1 MIQIKNKINFIFDFD
16 GTIADSFIIHK
27 NAFEE
32 ALKDYDLRFNYADY
46 LGMTTNSVIEEIFNL
61 NKRTI
66 DKYEINLL
74 VKKKRLLAN
83 RGFLQDIQ
91 PIPGAIEFIK
101 LLECR
106 KTFRLFVASSGSEA
120 NVLAGLAKMNILD
133 KFEKILTAND
143 IKNGKPDPEIFLK
156 IIGDY
161 NLEKN
166 ETLIIEDA
174 FSGLLAAKNAGIDA
188 VCVDKNLPEAFLEDS
203 FLRLNYFDLLNLL
216 QEV

>member
-32 ALKDYDLRFNYADY
+32 ALKNYNLRFNYADY
-46 LGMTTNSVIEEIFNL
+46 LGMTTNRVIEEIFNL
-61 NKRTI
+61 NKRAI
-66 DKYEINLL
+66 DNNGINLL
-74 VKKKRLLAN
+74 VQKKRFLAN

-101 LLECR
+101 FLEGR
-106 KTFRLFVASSGSEA
+106 KTFHLFVASSGSQA
-120 NVLAGLAKMNILD
+120 NVLAGLAKMNIID

-161 NLEKN
+161 NLKKN

-188 VCVDKNLPEAFLEDS
+188 VCIDKNLFETSIEDS
-203 FLRLNYFDLLNLL
+203 FLKLNYFEMLNLL

>member
-1 MIQIKNKINFIFDFD
+1 MDFSSKKNFIFDFD

-27 NAFEE
+27 KAFEE

-61 NKRTI
+61 NKRAI
-66 DKYEINLL
+66 DRNEINLL
-74 VKKKRLLAN
+74 VQKKRFLAN

-101 LLECR
+101 LLEGR
-106 KTFRLFVASSGSEA
+106 KTFHLFVASSGSEA
-120 NVLAGLAKMNILD
+120 NVLAGLAKMNIIG

-156 IIGDY
+156 IIVDF
-161 NLEKN
+161 NLKKN

-188 VCVDKNLPEAFLEDS
+188 VCIDKNMPETFIEDS
-203 FLRLNYFDLLNLL
+203 FLRLNFFDLLNLL

>member
-1 MIQIKNKINFIFDFD
+1 MDFSSKKNFIFDFD

-27 NAFEE
+27 KAFEE

-61 NKRTI
+61 NKRAI
-66 DKYEINLL
+66 DRNEINLL
-74 VKKKRLLAN
+74 VQKKRFLAN

-101 LLECR
+101 LLEGR
-106 KTFRLFVASSGSEA
+106 KTFHLFVASSGSEA
-120 NVLAGLAKMNILD
+120 NVLAGLAKMNIIG

-156 IIGDY
+156 IIVDF
-161 NLEKN
+161 NLKKN

-188 VCVDKNLPEAFLEDS
+188 VCIDKNMPETFMEDS
-203 FLRLNYFDLLNLL
+203 FLRLNFFDLLNLL